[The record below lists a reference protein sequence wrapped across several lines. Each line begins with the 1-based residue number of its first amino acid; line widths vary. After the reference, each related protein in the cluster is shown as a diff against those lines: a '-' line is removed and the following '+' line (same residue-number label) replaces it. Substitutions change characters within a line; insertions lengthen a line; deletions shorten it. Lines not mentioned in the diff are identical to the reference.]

1 MNKYIFLDLD
11 GTLLNNDKSIPD
23 SARKAI
29 HLAKENGHKLIVATG
44 RSNKGVI
51 PSIRELN
58 FDGYIF
64 SAGAVVEINKKTIRK
79 QEMDSAMVVDLIDAM
94 EENHMGFILEG
105 YHHSYYNKNF
115 TEYIDIKDMIEK
127 RNLDERVFR
136 PAIEY
141 KAESSQV
148 YKIAFFAHNLKQAKA
163 LESKLRNRSAIKVF
177 THDIVE
183 GDLINGE
190 ITVSHV
196 TKASGIKMMMAHLS
210 ESMEKTISF
219 GDSLNDLEMLKET
232 HTGICM
238 GNGVDQ
244 LKEIAD
250 DITDTPVNDGLYKAF
265 LKHNLI

>member
-1 MNKYIFLDLD
+1 MSKYIFLDLD

-29 HLAKENGHKLIVATG
+29 HLAKEKGHKLIVATG

-64 SAGAVVEINKKTIRK
+64 SAGAVVEINKETIRK
-79 QEMDSAMVVDLIDAM
+79 QEMDSEIIVDLIDAM
-94 EENHMGFILEG
+94 EQNHMGFILEG
-105 YHHSYYNKNF
+105 YHHSYYNQNF
-115 TEYIDIKDMIEK
+115 TEHIDVKELIKR
-127 RNLDERVFR
+127 RNFDEHVFR
-136 PAIEY
+136 PVIEY
-141 KAESSQV
+141 QQDSSKV
-148 YKIAFFAHNLKQAKA
+148 YKIAFFAHDLKQANM
-163 LESKLRNRSAIKVF
+163 LESQLKNCSKIKVF
-177 THDIVE
+177 THKKVE

-190 ITVSHV
+190 ITVSDV
-196 TKASGIKMMMAHLS
+196 TKASGIEMMMTHLS
-210 ESMEKTISF
+210 EPMEKTISF
-219 GDSLNDLEMLKET
+219 GDSLNDLEMLKVT

-250 DITDTPVNDGLYKAF
+250 DITDTPANDGLYKAF
-265 LKHNLI
+265 LKHKLI

>member
-1 MNKYIFLDLD
+1 MSKYIFLDLD

-29 HLAKENGHKLIVATG
+29 HLAKENGHKLVVATG

-79 QEMDSAMVVDLIDAM
+79 QEMDPNMVVDLIHAM
-94 EENHMGFILEG
+94 EENHIGFILEG
-105 YHHSYYNKNF
+105 YHHSYYNQTF
-115 TEYIDIKDMIEK
+115 TQHIDINELIKN

-136 PAIEY
+136 PVIEY
-141 KAESSQV
+141 QQVSSKV
-148 YKIAFFAHNLKQAKA
+148 YKIAFFAHDLEQAQQFELK
-163 LESKLRNRSAIKVF
+163 LENCSGVTAF
-177 THDIVE
+177 THKKVE

-190 ITVSHV
+190 ITVSGV
-196 TKASGIKMMMAHLS
+196 TKASGIEMMMSHLA
-210 ESMEKTISF
+210 EPMEKTISF
-219 GDSLNDLEMLKET
+219 GDSLNDLEMLELT

-244 LKEIAD
+244 LKKIAD
-250 DITDTPVNDGLYKAF
+250 DVTDTPANDGLYKAF
-265 LKHNLI
+265 IKHNLI